1 MYLGD
6 AIPSFAYAAPKAGAE
21 TNFAKRF
28 CKACINLNQ
37 RYGDLQEQVSKAQVN
52 TLSTCAIPGM
62 SNSNKQGT
70 FEGETA
76 MWAIVI
82 VAALSFV
89 GLMGYFFYLTPGPD
103 DQI

>member
-1 MYLGD
+1 
-6 AIPSFAYAAPKAGAE
+6 
-21 TNFAKRF
+21 
-28 CKACINLNQ
+28 
-37 RYGDLQEQVSKAQVN
+37 
-52 TLSTCAIPGM
+52 
-62 SNSNKQGT
+62 
-70 FEGETA
+70 